1 MILQILEAQEVAL
14 KRGLYN
20 NADSNTRSSDHLY
33 QDLNQLLSPERRMSK
48 DTLVNAN
55 QMLTE
60 ESPSEKAKINKQML
74 FPGASGGYHA

>member
-1 MILQILEAQEVAL
+1 MEELRKREDMILQILEAQEVAL

-48 DTLVNAN
+48 DALVNAN
-55 QMLTE
+55 LMLTE
-60 ESPSEKAKINKQML
+60 ESV
-74 FPGASGGYHA
+74 